1 MHEISLS
8 LGSLFLFM
16 LNSLSW
22 SIILFIIAFI
32 LSLFFILL
40 NIPFSL
46 NWLLDIEVLHGD
58 FLNID
63 PKGPLSEVNKSMML
77 FKIPDA

>member
-1 MHEISLS
+1 M
-8 LGSLFLFM
+8 
-16 LNSLSW
+16 
-22 SIILFIIAFI
+22 
-32 LSLFFILL
+32 LL

-63 PKGPLSEVNKSMML
+63 PKGPFSKVNKWKML